1 MSETLHQH
9 QDCVVPRD
17 AMADITERVHTQ
29 PGDITPQ
36 ELEEA
41 AAAGWQYGLTL
52 VNGFKPEGNVLQQ
65 MAYPICG
72 MSDKE
77 SINTNHY
84 IPVITALDVAARAAK
99 RTLAAHRADDAT
111 SPVTTLD
118 V

>member
-1 MSETLHQH
+1 MSETLHQR
-9 QDCVVPRD
+9 QDFVVPRD
-17 AMADITERVHTQ
+17 VMADIEARVYAQ
-29 PGDITPQ
+29 PGGITPQ

-52 VNGFKPEGNVLQQ
+52 VNGFKPEENILQR

-72 MSDKE
+72 IGERE

-84 IPVITALDVAARAAK
+84 IPVVTALDVSARAAK
-99 RTLAAHRADDAT
+99 RTLAVHRAHEAT
-111 SPVTTLD
+111 SSDASGD

>member
-1 MSETLHQH
+1 MSETLYQR
-9 QDCVVPRD
+9 QDFVVPSD
-17 AMADITERVHTQ
+17 VMADIAERVHTQ

-52 VNGFKPEGNVLQQ
+52 VNGFKPEANMLHQ

-72 MSDKE
+72 IAEKE

-84 IPVITALDVAARAAK
+84 IPVMTALDVAARAAK